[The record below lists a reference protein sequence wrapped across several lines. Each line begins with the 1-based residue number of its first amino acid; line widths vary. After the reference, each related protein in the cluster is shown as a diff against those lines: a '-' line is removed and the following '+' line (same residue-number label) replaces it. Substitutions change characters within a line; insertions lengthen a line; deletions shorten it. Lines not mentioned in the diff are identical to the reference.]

1 MSYRPPKKTGTA
13 LMPQKGEEI
22 EKYNKH
28 TKVKVFTKEEIA
40 EYVEEKR
47 LEELKKEEE
56 IKLFNE
62 KVKGKRI

>member
-56 IKLFNE
+56 IKLFN
-62 KVKGKRI
+62 